1 MTRLDLMLCNCTQAV
16 FKAFIVTQTAH
27 MEKSGGGIGNF
38 NFLHAYFFK
47 SGNEGLIFFCINFL
61 SAEVFTFKNKGF
73 S

>member
-16 FKAFIVTQTAH
+16 FKAH

-38 NFLHAYFFK
+38 NFLHAYFLK